1 MFFIRK
7 FVLILGFIILM
18 FPSVFLY
25 AENEEEIEIKSITAE
40 NISNNKSGDIILEG
54 NVEIKSNLLT
64 FFADKAIFN
73 ESKGLIE
80 LSENIYVEKEDLRF
94 NSSELQVKLKTK
106 TFLSKNIEIQQI
118 DSLSFSVEDL
128 IVKTS
133 GNVELVNSSIT
144 SCSKEDPT
152 WAISTK
158 KITYLSNENAAIIKG
173 IKLKI
178 KNITVLSLPHL
189 RTFVGN
195 KKISGFLSPSLRQT
209 NDGVDVSMPYYFY
222 LAPNYDL
229 EVAPRYMTSRGQG
242 LFSKFRYIN
251 KNTSGEIFFTALERD
266 KKYEEQTNKNNSRW
280 NFTWKNNLAIDS
292 KFFSSINFNSVS
304 DDYFFRDI
312 KENQF
317 GQTKTNYLPKKISL
331 IWKTPTTQIDLDA
344 SSFKILN
351 PFSPEEYEKKPSLTI
366 QTFLSK
372 EDISLSLYANKSEF
386 EIDANN
392 SFNQQAKTIKREY
405 FSPELNFKKI
415 LPSSYFSMSIGHTS
429 IEHKNSS
436 SALKSSTPWAE
447 MEYKLFLDKINKS
460 SSKSLMPII
469 KYTYTKENSELINDL
484 IDSRILSFN
493 YLTIFKRDRLVGL
506 DSFQKSNKIILGIE
520 HFSKGNY
527 SNNFTSFSLGQAFYL
542 KDEKDQNK
550 FEVNS
555 NKSPLVTEINNQIG
569 NKLWSKATLEW
580 DYDLNKITS
589 SSVGLAYQEHKDKRI
604 EIKSIYRRK
613 GLNTVYL
620 PWIDNNDPINQIELL
635 MHWPVLKSF
644 SFFSRLQKDLE
655 KKESTDILFGFEYSN
670 CCLKWGLMHRK
681 WIQEDYF
688 SWEENYTSPIEAISS
703 GFNPS
708 RQRSKTY
715 VFFEL
720 KNIGRL
726 GKEISKALSSSR
738 LE

>member
-7 FVLILGFIILM
+7 FILILGFIILM
-18 FPSVFLY
+18 FSSILLY
-25 AENEEEIEIKSITAE
+25 SENVEEIEIKSVTAE
-40 NISNNKSGDIILEG
+40 NISNNKAGDIILEG
-54 NVEIKSNLLT
+54 NVVIRSNLLA

-80 LSENIYVEKEDLRF
+80 LSQNIYVEKGDLRF
-94 NSSELQVKLKTK
+94 NSSELQGELKTK
-106 TFLSKNIEIQQI
+106 TFLSKNIEMQQR
-118 DSLSFSVEDL
+118 DSLSVSANEL

-133 GNVELVNSSIT
+133 GNVELINSFIT
-144 SCSKEDPT
+144 SCSQEDPT

-158 KITYLSNENAAIIKG
+158 KITYLNNENTAIIKG

-189 RTFVGN
+189 QTVVGD
-195 KKISGFLSPSLRQT
+195 KKISGFLSPGLNQT
-209 NDGVDVSMPYYFY
+209 NDGIDVSIPYYFY

-242 LFSKFRYIN
+242 IFSKFRYVN

-280 NFTWKNNLAIDS
+280 NFTWKNNLAIGS

-304 DDYFFRDI
+304 DEYFFRDI
-312 KENQF
+312 KENKF

-331 IWKTPTTQIDLDA
+331 IWKTPTTQIELDA
-344 SSFKILN
+344 SSFEILN

-366 QTFLSK
+366 QTLLSK
-372 EDISLSLYANKSEF
+372 EDLSFSLYANKSEF
-386 EIDANN
+386 EIDA
-392 SFNQQAKTIKREY
+392 SSIFNQQAKTIRREY
-405 FSPELNFKKI
+405 FSPELKFKKI
-415 LPSSYFSMSIGHTS
+415 LPSSYFSISMGHTS
-429 IEHKNSS
+429 IEHKNGSS
-436 SALKSSTPWAE
+436 VLKNSTPWTE
-447 MEYKLFLDKINKS
+447 MEYKLFLDKINES

-469 KYTYTKENSELINDL
+469 KYAYTKENSELINDL
-484 IDSRILSFN
+484 IDSRILSFD
-493 YLTIFKRDRLVGL
+493 YLTIFKRDRLAGL

-520 HFSKGNY
+520 HFSKRNS
-527 SNNFTSFSLGQAFYL
+527 SNHFTSFSLGQAFYL
-542 KDEKDQNK
+542 KDENDQNK
-550 FEVNS
+550 FEVTK
-555 NKSPLVTEINNQIG
+555 NKSPLVTEIKNQMG
-569 NKLWSKATLEW
+569 SKLWSKASLEW

-589 SSVGLAYQEHKDKRI
+589 SSIGLAYQERKDKRI
-604 EIKSIYRRK
+604 EIKSIYRRE
-613 GLNTVYL
+613 GLNTTYL
-620 PWIDNNDPINQIELL
+620 PWKDNNEPINQIELL
-635 MHWPVLKSF
+635 MHWPLLKSF

-655 KKESTDILFGFEYSN
+655 RKESTDILFGFEYSN

-681 WIQEDYF
+681 WIEENYF
-688 SWEENYTSPIEAISS
+688 SWEENYLSPIEAISS

-708 RQRSKTY
+708 TKRNKTY

-720 KNIGRL
+720 KSIGRL